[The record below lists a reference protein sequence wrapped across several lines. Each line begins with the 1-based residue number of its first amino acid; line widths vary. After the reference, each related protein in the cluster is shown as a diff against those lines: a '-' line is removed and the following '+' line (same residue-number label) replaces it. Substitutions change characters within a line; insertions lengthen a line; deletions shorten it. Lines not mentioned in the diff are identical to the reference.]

1 MNARTISHYR
11 ILEMLGGGGMG
22 VVYRAEDTRLGRTV
36 AVKFLPPEATR
47 DKQAVERFMRE
58 ARAAAAINHPHICTI
73 HEIGEDE
80 GQPFIVME
88 LLEGN
93 TLKHMIEG
101 RPLKIEPLL
110 DLSIQIAEA
119 LEAAHARGIVHRDIK
134 PANIFVT
141 RSGQAKI
148 LDFGLAKLPL
158 GRRAPEVVGAS
169 GQLTAVTENHL
180 TSPGSAIGT
189 VAYMSPEQARGDE
202 LDARTDLFSFGAVL
216 YEMATGKIAFEGNT
230 SAVIF
235 DAILHGTPRSPARLN
250 PELPAELDRLIN
262 KALEKDRDLRYQTA
276 TELKADLKRLKRDR
290 DSAQKAAAKPTA
302 RAAEAPSAEK
312 SVAVLYFEN
321 LSGAKEDE
329 YFRDGM
335 TEDIITELTKIS
347 DLRVFPRPAVVEYR
361 DKSVTAPQVGR
372 ELNAAYVLGGSIR
385 RAGSRLRISAQLI
398 ETNTGHA
405 LWADRFD
412 RETSD
417 VFEVQDEMARSIA
430 AALRIKLSPQEERA
444 IAGKPTENPQAYD
457 FYLRG
462 RSYLRRITRSDLEFA
477 LQMFERAIE
486 LDPNFASA
494 YAGIGNVCGL
504 YYETHDRSPRW
515 LEKGNAASQHALE
528 LDRQLAEAL
537 VGRAWILYAEKK
549 YSDAVICVQEAIN
562 RKWNCDGAYYILGRA
577 LFASDRLPELLD
589 IRDRAMEANGDDYNV
604 YVPFLN
610 ALERQH
616 RDDEAHQLRT
626 KHISAL
632 KRHLETVPEDVRARI
647 LLANNYAIEAQLPD
661 AVRELQ
667 IAIALRA
674 NDANI
679 LYNAACTYANMRM
692 NAEAL
697 ATLKKAREC
706 GWNDITWTRRDPD
719 LAALRGDPEF
729 ERLFPES
736 VPQT

>member
-1 MNARTISHYR
+1 VIGQTISHYR
-11 ILEMLGGGGMG
+11 IVEKLGGGGMG
-22 VVYRAEDTRLGRTV
+22 VVYKAEDTKLGRLL
-36 AVKFLPPEATR
+36 ALKFLPEEVSR
-47 DKQAVERFMRE
+47 DQQALARFQRE
-58 ARAAAAINHPHICTI
+58 ARAASALNHPHICTI
-73 HEIGEDE
+73 YEVGEDQ
-80 GQPFIVME
+80 GKNFIAME
-88 LLEGN
+88 FLEGE
-93 TLKHMIEG
+93 TLKQRIEG
-101 RPLKIEPLL
+101 KPLKLDQVL
-110 DLSIQIAEA
+110 DLGIQIADA
-119 LEAAHARGIVHRDIK
+119 LDAAHSKGIVHRDIK
-134 PANIFVT
+134 PANIFVSP
-141 RSGQAKI
+141 RGQAKV
-148 LDFGLAKLPL
+148 LDFGLAKLVSQQH
-158 GRRAPEVVGAS
+158 AEVGVSAASTVG
-169 GQLTAVTENHL
+169 THL
-180 TSPGSAIGT
+180 TSPGSAVGT
-189 VAYMSPEQARGDE
+189 IAYMSPEQARGEE
-202 LDARTDLFSFGAVL
+202 LDARSDLFSFGVVL
-216 YEMATGKIAFEGNT
+216 YEMATGKQAFSGTT

-235 DAILHGTPRSPARLN
+235 NAILEKTPPAMRSLN
-250 PELPAELDRLIN
+250 PSLPPKVEEIVGKL
-262 KALEKDRDLRYQTA
+262 LEKDLEMRYQTA
-276 TELKADLKRLKRDR
+276 AELRGDLKRLKRDR
-290 DSAQKAAAKPTA
+290 ESAQKVTA
-302 RAAEAPSAEK
+302 TSASEATAVPEAQK

-335 TEDIITELTKIS
+335 TEDIITELTKIV
-347 DLRVFPRPAVVEYR
+347 DLRVFPRPAVVAYR

-398 ETNTGHA
+398 ETDTGHA

-486 LDPNFASA
+486 LDSNFALA
-494 YAGIGNVCGL
+494 HAGVGNVCGL

-515 LEKGNAASQHALE
+515 LEKGNAASNRALA
-528 LDRQLAEAL
+528 LDPQLAEAL
-537 VGRAWILYAEKK
+537 VGQAWIFYAEKK
-549 YSDAVICVQEAIN
+549 YKDAVNCLQQAIQ
-562 RKWNCDGAYYILGRA
+562 RKWDCEGAYYILGRA
-577 LFASDRLPELLD
+577 LFASDRIVELFAVMG
-589 IRDRAMEANGDDYNV
+589 RALEANGDDYNV
-604 YVPFLN
+604 YVPFVN
-610 ALERQH
+610 ALEQQH
-616 RDDEAHQLRT
+616 RAAEAHQLRL
-626 KHISAL
+626 KHTDVL
-632 KRHLETVPEDVRARI
+632 KRHLEKVPEDVRARI
-647 LLANNYAIEAQLPD
+647 LVANNHAIEAQFPD

-706 GWNDITWTRRDPD
+706 GWSDITWTRRDPD
-719 LAALRGDPEF
+719 LATLRGDPEF

-736 VPQT
+736 GAHA